1 MVPLLPGKLKWLKTL
16 RKDYNLKKLDLYI
29 IKKFLST
36 FFFILGV
43 MMVIAIV
50 FDVSEK
56 LDDFLEHEV
65 TLKQIIFDYYVNFVF
80 FYGNLFSPLLIFLSV
95 IIFTSSMA
103 FKSEIISILG
113 AGISF
118 NRLLL
123 PYFFTAT
130 FLAFLSLYFN
140 HFVVPHA
147 SKDRLAFELAYVG
160 YHSMNPHK
168 NLHKQIKPG
177 VFIYVENYNVDRDI
191 GYKFSYE
198 IIGDDGLEY
207 KLLSDYIQ
215 WDTLN
220 QDWELRNY
228 FIREIQPDG
237 KELLTSGK
245 ILDTSFVFKPDEFEH
260 KDYNIAM
267 MDTPELIDF
276 IEDEKL
282 RGSELINLYE
292 VEKNQRTAMP
302 IATYILVLIGVSM
315 ASRKVRGGI
324 GLHLAISVAISF
336 IYIFAMQVT
345 KVYAVKAGLN
355 PLLAVWIPNFFF
367 GFLALFFYYRAPK

>member
-1 MVPLLPGKLKWLKTL
+1 
-16 RKDYNLKKLDLYI
+16 
-29 IKKFLST
+29 
-36 FFFILGV
+36 
-43 MMVIAIV
+43 MMVIAII

-56 LDDFLEHEV
+56 LDDFLKHDVPLEEIV
-65 TLKQIIFDYYVNFVF
+65 FNYYINFVF

-103 FKSEIISILG
+103 FKSEIIAILSS
-113 AGISF
+113 GISF

-123 PYFFTAT
+123 PYFITAT
-130 FLAFLSLYFN
+130 ILALISFYFN

-147 SKDRLAFELAYVG
+147 SKERLAFELAYVG
-160 YHSMNPHK
+160 YHAKNPHK

-177 VFIYVENYNVDRDI
+177 HYIYVENYNVDRNI
-191 GYKFSYE
+191 GYKFTYE
-198 IIGDDGLEY
+198 ILNDSKLEF
-207 KLLSDYIQ
+207 KLLADYIQ
-215 WDTLN
+215 WDTTSN
-220 QDWELRNY
+220 QWELRNY
-228 FIREIQPDG
+228 YIREINDG
-237 KELLTSGK
+237 KEKLYGGK
-245 ILDTSFVFKPDEFEH
+245 VLDTTMTFLPDEFEH

-267 MDTPELIDF
+267 MDTPELTEF

-282 RGSELINLYE
+282 RGSELISTYE

-302 IATYILVLIGVSM
+302 IATYILVLIGVSF

-345 KVYAVKAGLN
+345 KVYAIKAGLN
-355 PLLAVWIPNFFF
+355 PLIAVWIPNIFF
-367 GFLALFFYYRAPK
+367 GILAFYFYYRAPK

>member
-1 MVPLLPGKLKWLKTL
+1 
-16 RKDYNLKKLDLYI
+16 
-29 IKKFLST
+29 
-36 FFFILGV
+36 
-43 MMVIAIV
+43 MMAIAII

-56 LDDFLEHEV
+56 LDDFLNHDVPIREIV
-65 TLKQIIFDYYVNFVF
+65 LDYYLNFVF

-103 FKSEIISILG
+103 FKSEIIAILS
-113 AGISF
+113 AGVSF

-123 PYFFTAT
+123 PYFITAT
-130 FLAFLSLYFN
+130 FLALISLYFN

-147 SKDRLAFELAYVG
+147 SKERLAFELAYVG
-160 YHSMNPHK
+160 YHAKNPHK

-177 VFIYVENYNVDRDI
+177 HYIYVENYNVDRNI
-191 GYKFSYE
+191 GYKFTYE
-198 IIGDDGLEY
+198 ILENDELRY
-207 KLLSDYIQ
+207 KLLADYIQ
-215 WDTLN
+215 WDTTLN
-220 QDWELRNY
+220 SWELRNY
-228 FIREIQPDG
+228 YIREIING
-237 KELLTSGK
+237 KEVLTGGK
-245 ILDTSFVFKPDEFEH
+245 TLDTTMTFMPDEFEH

-267 MDTPELIDF
+267 MDTPELMEF

-282 RGSELINLYE
+282 RGSELLPLYE

-302 IATYILVLIGVSM
+302 IATYILVLIGVSF

-345 KVYAVKAGLN
+345 KVYATKAGLD
-355 PLLAVWIPNFFF
+355 PFIAVWIPNIFF
-367 GFLALFFYYRAPK
+367 GLLAIYFYYRAPK

>member
-1 MVPLLPGKLKWLKTL
+1 
-16 RKDYNLKKLDLYI
+16 
-29 IKKFLST
+29 
-36 FFFILGV
+36 
-43 MMVIAIV
+43 MVIAII

-56 LDDFLEHEV
+56 LDDFLTHDVPMKEIV
-65 TLKQIIFDYYVNFVF
+65 FDYYLNFVF

-103 FKSEIISILG
+103 FKSEIIAILS

-123 PYFFTAT
+123 PYFITAT
-130 FLAFLSLYFN
+130 FLALISFYFN

-147 SKDRLAFELAYVG
+147 SKERLAFELAYVG
-160 YHSMNPHK
+160 YHAKNPHK

-177 VFIYVENYNVDRDI
+177 HYIYVENYNVDRNI
-191 GYKFSYE
+191 GYKFTYE
-198 IIGDDGLEY
+198 ILNNEGLTY
-207 KLLSDYIQ
+207 KLLADYIQ
-215 WDTLN
+215 WDTAAS
-220 QDWELRNY
+220 QWELRNY
-228 FIREIQPDG
+228 YIREFRDG
-237 KELLTSGK
+237 QEFLSGGK
-245 ILDTSFVFKPDEFEH
+245 TLDTTMAFKPDEFEH

-267 MDTPELIDF
+267 MDTPELIAF

-282 RGSELINLYE
+282 RGSELISLYE

-302 IATYILVLIGVSM
+302 IATYILVLIGVSF

-345 KVYAVKAGLN
+345 KVYATKAGLN
-355 PLLAVWIPNFFF
+355 PMVAVWIPNVFF
-367 GFLALFFYYRAPK
+367 GILAIYFYYRAPK